1 MLKEEFIPN
10 LYDELIKVAKRG
22 DVNLYLYPNRPDYIP
37 LDNSDLIPKVIR
49 WSKKGLKIGNFFEL
63 YPELTDRFYEEL
75 EKTK

>member
-1 MLKEEFIPN
+1 M
-10 LYDELIKVAKRG
+10 
-22 DVNLYLYPNRPDYIP
+22 YLYPNRPDYIP

-63 YPELTDRFYEEL
+63 YPELTDMFYEEL